1 MYMNSQKLRIDIV
14 GSSYTTSSGVPALKY
29 IGALK
34 DGTDGACFV
43 SSDRVHVFHA

>member
-14 GSSYTTSSGVPALKY
+14 GSSYTSGVPALKY

-43 SSDRVHVFHA
+43 SSDRLHVFHA